1 MLVILLTFCI
11 TTGIAI
17 VSTYSAK
24 HADLQR
30 RAQPWIGGLL
40 VGIVVFWIV
49 PEMAGEQG
57 WIVAV
62 FGISATVLCLAAID
76 RYIFPICPFCAAGM
90 HSHGPADQMGHGHHV
105 SAFGWPLLVAGC
117 IHCFVDG
124 WTIALSQVASASH
137 ASLALSWGAFA
148 HKIPE
153 SVAIGFLAVRLTSS
167 RRAAIAVVLLVQMAM
182 LAGAIFS
189 LSTGGLENRLNLLGV
204 PACACLL
211 FFGLLAL
218 REESRL
224 YGRLRAIRVASLAM
238 ALCGTTALAL
248 QYVSS

>member
-17 VSTYSAK
+17 VSTYSAR

-40 VGIVVFWIV
+40 VGIVVFWIL
-49 PEMAGEQG
+49 PELAGEHG
-57 WIVAV
+57 WIAV
-62 FGISATVLCLAAID
+62 FGVLASVLCLAAID
-76 RYIFPICPFCAAGM
+76 RYVFSICPFCAAGT
-90 HSHGPADQMGHGHHV
+90 HSHGSAAQSGHPHV
-105 SAFGWPLLVAGC
+105 SAFGWPLLVVGC
-117 IHCFVDG
+117 IHSFGDG
-124 WTIALSQVASASH
+124 WTIALSQVPSTSH

-148 HKIPE
+148 HKVPE
-153 SVAIGFLAVRLTSS
+153 SVAIGFLAVRLTCS
-167 RRAAIAVVLLVQMAM
+167 RRAATAIVLLVQMAM
-182 LAGAIFS
+182 LGGAILS
-189 LSTGGLENRLNLLGV
+189 LLTGGLENRLGLIGV

-224 YGRLRAIRVASLAM
+224 YGRLRAIRVASFAM
-238 ALCGTTALAL
+238 AVCGMTALAL
-248 QYVSS
+248 QFVSS

>member
-11 TTGIAI
+11 TTAIAI
-17 VSTYSAK
+17 VSTYSAR

-30 RAQPWIGGLL
+30 HAQPWIGGLL
-40 VGIVVFWIV
+40 VGIVVFWIL

-62 FGISATVLCLAAID
+62 FGVLASVLCLGAID
-76 RYIFPICPFCAAGM
+76 RYVFPICPFCAAGT
-90 HSHGPADQMGHGHHV
+90 HSRGSAAQVGRHPV
-105 SAFGWPLLVAGC
+105 SAFGWPLLVVGC
-117 IHCFVDG
+117 VHSFVDG
-124 WTIALSQVASASH
+124 WTIALSQVAATSH
-137 ASLALSWGAFA
+137 ASLALSWGVFA
-148 HKIPE
+148 HKVPE

-167 RRAAIAVVLLVQMAM
+167 RRAAIMIVFLVQTAM
-182 LAGAIFS
+182 LGGAILS
-189 LSTGGLENRLNLLGV
+189 LSTGGLDNKLSLLGV

-218 REESRL
+218 QAESRL

-238 ALCGTTALAL
+238 AFCGMTALAL
-248 QYVSS
+248 QFVSP

>member
-17 VSTYSAK
+17 VSTYSAR

-40 VGIVVFWIV
+40 VGIVVFWIL

-62 FGISATVLCLAAID
+62 FGVSASVLCLLVVH
-76 RYIFPICPFCAAGM
+76 RYVFPICPFCAAGT
-90 HSHGPADQMGHGHHV
+90 HSHGLAAEAGSHNV
-105 SAFGWPLLVAGC
+105 SAFGWPLLVVGC
-117 IHCFVDG
+117 IHSFGDG
-124 WTIALSQVASASH
+124 WTIALSQVASTSH
-137 ASLALSWGAFA
+137 ASFALSWGAFA
-148 HKIPE
+148 HKVPE
-153 SVAIGFLAVRLTSS
+153 SVAIGFLAARLTSS
-167 RRAAIAVVLLVQMAM
+167 RRAATLIVFLVQASM
-182 LAGAIFS
+182 LGGAILS
-189 LSTGGLENRLNLLGV
+189 LLTGGLENRLSLLGV

-238 ALCGTTALAL
+238 AVCGTTALAL
-248 QYVSS
+248 QFVSS

>member
-1 MLVILLTFCI
+1 MLVILLTSCI
-11 TTGIAI
+11 TTGIAV
-17 VSTYSAK
+17 VSTYSARHK
-24 HADLQR
+24 GLQR

-40 VGIVVFWIV
+40 VGIVVFWIL
-49 PEMAGEQG
+49 PEMAAEQG

-62 FGISATVLCLAAID
+62 FGVSASVLCLVAVD
-76 RYIFPICPFCAAGM
+76 RYFFPICPFCAAGM
-90 HSHGPADQMGHGHHV
+90 HSHGSAVQTGPGQHV
-105 SAFGWPLLVAGC
+105 SAFGWPLLVVGC
-117 IHCFVDG
+117 IHSFVDG
-124 WTIALSQVASASH
+124 WTIALSQVASTSH

-148 HKIPE
+148 HKVPE

-167 RRAAIAVVLLVQMAM
+167 RRTATMIVFLVQAAM
-182 LAGAIFS
+182 LGGAILS
-189 LSTGGLENRLNLLGV
+189 LSTGGLENRLSLLGV

-238 ALCGTTALAL
+238 AVCGTTALAL
-248 QYVSS
+248 QFVSS